1 MKFDPLSLHIWCTA
15 PRLHMK
21 RQSAL
26 MYELSQPTLSL
37 QRSCSIIFSLSRNGV
52 VRPSGYYMELTADRI
67 PRLMSGLSLRVM
79 RKLNVLFSMFHSM
92 PSTRLGEV
100 DHRVCTCDAMGTSST
115 TSLLLEVNLWSLKLP
130 LIHSSV
136 LFLISLIASCT
147 VGIDLSPSS
156 T

>member
-1 MKFDPLSLHIWCTA
+1 MWVLYGAHCLPNTTPNEWFVLEGDAEVEC
-15 PRLHMK
+15 
-21 RQSAL
+21 
-26 MYELSQPTLSL
+26 
-37 QRSCSIIFSLSRNGV
+37 V
-52 VRPSGYYMELTADRI
+52 VFNVPSYTKYAFG
-67 PRLMSGLSLRVM
+67 
-79 RKLNVLFSMFHSM
+79 
-92 PSTRLGEV
+92 GEV
-100 DHRVCTCDAMGTSST
+100 DHRVCTRDAMGTSSM

>member
-1 MKFDPLSLHIWCTA
+1 
-15 PRLHMK
+15 
-21 RQSAL
+21 
-26 MYELSQPTLSL
+26 
-37 QRSCSIIFSLSRNGV
+37 
-52 VRPSGYYMELTADRI
+52 MELTVNRI

-79 RKLNVLFSMFHSM
+79 RKLYSILHQV
-92 PSTRLGEV
+92 RVWGEI
-100 DHRVCTCDAMGTSST
+100 DHRVCTRDAMGTSST

-136 LFLISLIASCT
+136 LFLISLIASCI